1 MTVED
6 NITYGLALA
15 GVGRRERTRRA
26 TELLKMIGIERFR
39 FSFPHQISE
48 GMRQRVAIA
57 QALAVDPDLLLMDEP
72 FSALDEQTK
81 LVLQDDVLDIWE
93 RTRKTVVLITH
104 SIDEAL
110 VMADRVVVFTPTGTD
125 QGDRAGR
132 LSEATEFPERPLGSA
147 IWRAIPGDLVH
158 AAGGCPGARD
168 GERAVSRR
176 YWEVLLSISGPVALL
191 AIWEIL
197 SRSGLIDSRFW
208 PAPSSLIDTLWV
220 QIESGALWT
229 NIRISMVRVLLG
241 FVIAAVPGVVLGL
254 AMGLYWPIRVFL
266 MPVATALYA
275 IPKLAVLPLILIVFG
290 TGESGKLAIIVVS
303 IFFLIVLNT
312 MSGVM
317 AIDAVFRD
325 VAQNLGASRW
335 QLFTTVAL
343 PGALPAIFTGF
354 RLALGFALLV
364 IVGTEFLDG
373 NKRDPNGLG
382 WYIIRSWNL
391 LKIEDLFVGL
401 IVVGL
406 VAWIVNVVLDFI
418 ERRLLPWQ
426 PDGRRP

>member
-1 MTVED
+1 M
-6 NITYGLALA
+6 
-15 GVGRRERTRRA
+15 
-26 TELLKMIGIERFR
+26 
-39 FSFPHQISE
+39 
-48 GMRQRVAIA
+48 
-57 QALAVDPDLLLMDEP
+57 
-72 FSALDEQTK
+72 
-81 LVLQDDVLDIWE
+81 
-93 RTRKTVVLITH
+93 
-104 SIDEAL
+104 
-110 VMADRVVVFTPTGTD
+110 
-125 QGDRAGR
+125 
-132 LSEATEFPERPLGSA
+132 
-147 IWRAIPGDLVH
+147 
-158 AAGGCPGARD
+158 
-168 GERAVSRR
+168 SRR